1 MIKIESLTKVYTKGD
16 QVVRAIDGI
25 DLQIHK
31 GDIFGIIGLSGAGKS
46 SLVRCIN
53 RIEDPTSG
61 SINVGGIDILSLQGK
76 PLRQARQKIGMIFQN
91 FNLLSSKTVYENI
104 AFPLKLQKI
113 DKAVIHERVM
123 ALLEKVELSDKV
135 NAYPINLSGGQ
146 KQRVGIA
153 RALANAPEIL
163 LCDEATSALDPKTT
177 KQILGLLKKINVEMG
192 VTLVVITHEME
203 VIKEVCNKVAI
214 LEAGKVIE
222 QGDTI
227 DVFTRRVSEE
237 TRHFIGEV
245 EVPNALPINGCRV
258 ALTFAEGSAKSPIL
272 SHLVKKFDLDI
283 NILSGTIET
292 IQDQPVGRL
301 LIEIIEP
308 PFEPNN
314 PRSECFDITLQKMLD
329 YLHTEKVLTRVLS
342 KEVLAC

>member
-1 MIKIESLTKVYTKGD
+1 MIKIETLTKVYTKGD

-25 DLQIHK
+25 DLQIDK
-31 GDIFGIIGLSGAGKS
+31 GDIYGIIGLSGAGKS

-61 SINVGGIDILSLQGK
+61 TITVDGIDILALNGK

-123 ALLEKVELSDKV
+123 ALLEKVELSDKA

-177 KQILGLLKKINVEMG
+177 KQILDLLKKINVEMG

-245 EVPNALPINGCRV
+245 EVPNAIAVKGCRV

-272 SHLVKKFDLDI
+272 SRLVRQFDLDI

-314 PRSECFDITLQKMLD
+314 SRGESFEITLQKMLEV
-329 YLHTEKVLTRVLS
+329 LHADKVLTRVIS
-342 KEVLAC
+342 QEVHAC